1 MNKFFALLVCTAL
14 VIPSTVHAEEDAYAP
29 YLNPPS
35 RQEAPVIDN
44 QPVMGRIFGVQG
56 SGADIDHYV
65 VDLTDRRPSSAAVR
79 SAVVPGWGQAFN
91 NESGKGLLF
100 FVTTVGLAAGS
111 LIRYS
116 ASRDTYNDYKK
127 AGAREGVL
135 YDDYKDERT
144 QALAMGG
151 AALVLYTFGI
161 IDAYNKAYKPL
172 YSSDG
177 GMNLALSPSETRVS
191 WDRKF

>member
-1 MNKFFALLVCTAL
+1 MT
-14 VIPSTVHAEEDAYAP
+14 HAEEDAYAP

-35 RQEAPVIDN
+35 RQDAPATIDN

-65 VDLTDRRPSSAAVR
+65 FDLTDRRPSSAAVR

-91 NESGKGLLF
+91 NEKGKGILL
-100 FVTTVGLAAGS
+100 FVTTVGLAAAS
-111 LIRYS
+111 IVRYS
-116 ASRDTYNDYKK
+116 ASRETYNDYKDL
-127 AGAREGVL
+127 GSRSSVL

-144 QALAMGG
+144 QALAMG
-151 AALVLYTFGI
+151 AAAAVLYTFGI
-161 IDAYNKAYKPL
+161 IDAYKKAYEPL

-177 GMNLALSPSETRVS
+177 GMNLALSPSETHVS
-191 WDRKF
+191 WAQKF